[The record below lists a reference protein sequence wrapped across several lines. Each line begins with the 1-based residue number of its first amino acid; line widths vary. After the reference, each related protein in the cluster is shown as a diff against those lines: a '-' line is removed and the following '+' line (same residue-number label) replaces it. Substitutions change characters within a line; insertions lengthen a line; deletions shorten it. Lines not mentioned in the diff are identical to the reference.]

1 MTAFELLTKKEL
13 NGVCDYS
20 QKSLE
25 YISMRVKIFK
35 DEQQVKETHL
45 VQRALKAEVLDFFVE
60 DNNTIVIYV

>member
-25 YISMRVKIFK
+25 YIGMRVAIIK
-35 DEQQVKETHL
+35 DEKSIKDPNEVKK
-45 VQRALKAEVLDFFVE
+45 ALRAEVKDFIVE
-60 DNNTIVIYV
+60 ENNRIVVYI